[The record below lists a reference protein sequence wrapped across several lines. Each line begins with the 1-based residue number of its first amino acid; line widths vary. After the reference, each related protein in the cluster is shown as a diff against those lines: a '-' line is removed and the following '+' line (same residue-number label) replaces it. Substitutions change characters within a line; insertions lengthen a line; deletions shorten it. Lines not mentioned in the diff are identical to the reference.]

1 MPLKISAT
9 KARASF
15 SELLNRVLYRGEEF
29 VVEKQGK
36 PVALITDVKFAKKR
50 KLKME
55 VGTAFL
61 QKVSRYGLKDAPRD
75 LAARH
80 DKYTWE

>member
-1 MPLKISAT
+1 MPYRISAT

-15 SELLNRVLYRGEEF
+15 SELLNRVVYAGEEF

-36 PVALITDVKFAKKR
+36 PVALITDVKLARKQTPTLAQGTGFLKKI
-50 KLKME
+50 
-55 VGTAFL
+55 
-61 QKVSRYGLKDAPRD
+61 SRYGLKKAPRD

-80 DKYTWE
+80 DKYIWE